1 MAFLTQCHN
10 DTNFAKFQLFTNIL
24 GKEFK
29 IAWSGASS
37 EEVCWLDRIPEN
49 LSVDK
54 GSAKTSGQERR
65 GGTLWPVATCRSLVG
80 RRKGLSR
87 SRLCCLNR
95 LCRELERFSLVS
107 CAV

>member
-29 IAWSGASS
+29 IAWSGADS

-54 GSAKTSGQERR
+54 GSAKTSGQER
-65 GGTLWPVATCRSLVG
+65 GGTLCLVATPV
-80 RRKGLSR
+80 
-87 SRLCCLNR
+87 
-95 LCRELERFSLVS
+95 E
-107 CAV
+107 A

>member
-10 DTNFAKFQLFTNIL
+10 DTNLAKFQLFTSIL

-54 GSAKTSGQERR
+54 GSAKTSGQERE
-65 GGTLWPVATCRSLVG
+65 GVLCVLLQHWLKLSCEEKGSLTVSSLLLKQTL
-80 RRKGLSR
+80 
-87 SRLCCLNR
+87 
-95 LCRELERFSLVS
+95 
-107 CAV
+107 

>member
-10 DTNFAKFQLFTNIL
+10 DTNLAKFQLFTNVL

-29 IAWSGASS
+29 IAWSGADS

-54 GSAKTSGQERR
+54 GSAKTSGQERG
-65 GGTLWPVATCRSLVG
+65 GGTLCRVATCLKLSCEEKGSLTV
-80 RRKGLSR
+80 S
-87 SRLCCLNR
+87 
-95 LCRELERFSLVS
+95 SLLLKQTL
-107 CAV
+107 